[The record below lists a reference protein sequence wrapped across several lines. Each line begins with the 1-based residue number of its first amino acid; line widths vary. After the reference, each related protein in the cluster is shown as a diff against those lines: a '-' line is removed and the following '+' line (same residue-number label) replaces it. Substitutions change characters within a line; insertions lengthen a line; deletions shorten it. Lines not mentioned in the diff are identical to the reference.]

1 VKAGQRTSAKAND
14 HSLGPCRCGD
24 SFSLSLSVVPT
35 LHLSEYNL
43 YQSINTLHTT
53 GHSRI
58 YLDIFKELSW
68 IFENDCS

>member
-1 VKAGQRTSAKAND
+1 MTTVLAPADVVTV
-14 HSLGPCRCGD
+14 
-24 SFSLSLSVVPT
+24 SLSLSVVPT